1 VRAVDDGLGTIHIF
15 TGTKS
20 NGKQFQELMKDYRYL
35 EQEIVDLKKE
45 LTEEKKAYNR
55 MYNMYVEK
63 DNIINELHSDLKT
76 LWIVLWNMDTE
87 MTGYQ
92 NEVFD
97 KYYDEFHK
105 GSDKE

>member
-1 VRAVDDGLGTIHIF
+1 MIDPRSTRAY
-15 TGTKS
+15 K
-20 NGKQFQELMKDYRYL
+20 L
-35 EQEIVDLKKE
+35 EKENRELKKE
-45 LTEEKKAYNR
+45 IELLRNGNDITKIINDNVVFLKYQREQQEK
-55 MYNMYVEK
+55 
-63 DNIINELHSDLKT
+63 INELYSDLKT

-105 GSDKE
+105 E

>member
-1 VRAVDDGLGTIHIF
+1 MIDPRS
-15 TGTKS
+15 TKAY
-20 NGKQFQELMKDYRYL
+20 KL
-35 EQEIVDLKKE
+35 EKENRELKKE
-45 LTEEKKAYNR
+45 IELLRNGNDITKIINDNVVFLRYQREQQEK
-55 MYNMYVEK
+55 
-63 DNIINELHSDLKT
+63 INELYSDLKT

-105 GSDKE
+105 E

>member
-1 VRAVDDGLGTIHIF
+1 MSEDYDNVDYDYFKEWDIEQYKEEIERLKTDLQDTKEHLG
-15 TGTKS
+15 
-20 NGKQFQELMKDYRYL
+20 EYL
-35 EQEIVDLKKE
+35 HEQE
-45 LTEEKKAYNR
+45 EENNR
-55 MYNMYVEK
+55 LN
-63 DNIINELHSDLKT
+63 NIINELHSDLKT

>member
-1 VRAVDDGLGTIHIF
+1 MIDPRSTRAY
-15 TGTKS
+15 K
-20 NGKQFQELMKDYRYL
+20 L
-35 EQEIVDLKKE
+35 EKENRVLKKE
-45 LTEEKKAYNR
+45 IELLRNGNDITKIINDNVVFLKYQREQQEK
-55 MYNMYVEK
+55 
-63 DNIINELHSDLKT
+63 INELYSDLKT

-105 GSDKE
+105 E

>member
-1 VRAVDDGLGTIHIF
+1 MIDPRSTRAY
-15 TGTKS
+15 K
-20 NGKQFQELMKDYRYL
+20 L
-35 EQEIVDLKKE
+35 EKKNRELKKE
-45 LTEEKKAYNR
+45 IELLRNGNDIAKIINDNVVFLRYQREQQEK
-55 MYNMYVEK
+55 
-63 DNIINELHSDLKT
+63 INELYSDLKT

-105 GSDKE
+105 E